1 MGFSVTLKAQ
11 VLEHH
16 MCDFN
21 NQHGVANK
29 NEAFIELMHQVC
41 SAGEKRT
48 ANVKNFRQQHEC
60 IASRNDIKL
69 NYDVQEKIL
78 QVQSSSKREFT
89 GGLISG
95 KCTLLRKHVRGAR
108 LF

>member
-1 MGFSVTLKAQ
+1 MAKWRSLNLSITLKAN

-21 NQHGVANK
+21 DEHGIRDKV
-29 NEAFIELMHQVC
+29 ESFIELMHQVC
-41 SAGEKRT
+41 FADEKRT

-60 IASRNDIKL
+60 IASRNNIKL

-78 QVQSSSKREFT
+78 QV
-89 GGLISG
+89 
-95 KCTLLRKHVRGAR
+95 
-108 LF
+108 